1 METILIVCQYRFPEG
16 DAGSVRMYNFAKT
29 LMSLGYRVLIIG
41 MGPVGKG
48 FQQYKGIRY
57 LSLRQTNPYNSY
69 FGFSSRLIDLIKRLR
84 KKWSL
89 HTIILGTTSINVFT
103 VLKKYCNRNDIVL
116 IKDVV
121 EWYSPSQF
129 KWGRLSLSYF
139 MKDIE
144 NRFIIDKTIRVIS
157 ISTYLEKYFLNKQI
171 HTERIPIYFDQS
183 EYTKKKE
190 EPVQSLNLLYAGFPS
205 KQDNL
210 YLPLK
215 GLSLLDDQSLNRLH
229 FVIIGVSLYRVK
241 QLFSLQEETLKRI
254 MPSLEI
260 LGRVPRSVVLKNLL
274 KSDFTVLLRDNQER
288 YAQAGFPS
296 KVIESISNSTPVIMN
311 FSSDI
316 GMYFTDNENCIK
328 VKDYSEMAFADSLR
342 RALLLTESEKKSMSR
357 NAKELAI
364 RSFDK
369 YSYIK
374 QFEILLK

>member
-41 MGPVGKG
+41 MGPVRKG

-103 VLKKYCNRNDIVL
+103 VLKKYCDRNDIVL

-190 EPVQSLNLLYAGFPS
+190 ESAQSLNLLFAGSP
-205 KQDNL
+205 KQHNL
-210 YLPLK
+210 YLLLK

-229 FVIIGVSLYRVK
+229 FVILGVSLFKVK
-241 QLFSLQEETLKRI
+241 QLFSQQEETLKRI
-254 MPSLEI
+254 MPCLEI
-260 LGRVPRSVVLKNLL
+260 GGRVPRDVVLKTLL

-296 KVIESISNSTPVIMN
+296 KMIESISNSTPVIMN

-316 GMYFTDNENCIK
+316 GLYFTDNVNCIE
-328 VKDYSEMAFADSLR
+328 VKDYSEVAFADSLR
-342 RALLLTESEKKSMSR
+342 RALLLTESEKKSLSK
-357 NAKELAI
+357 NAKKLAM
-364 RSFDK
+364 RFFDK
-369 YSYIK
+369 DSYLK